1 MSTTD
6 TVLLIILDVL
16 VGLFFLLCSI
26 AVLYVIKLLK
36 SVQRVALKAESVVD
50 SVESAAD
57 VLKGASGKLAVI
69 KLIKNI
75 VDTVQHKK

>member
-16 VGLFFLLCSI
+16 IGLFFLLSSV
-26 AVLYVIKLLK
+26 AVLYVIKVLK
-36 SVQRVALKAESVVD
+36 SVQRVVVKAENVVE

-57 VLKGASGKLAVI
+57 VLKGASGKLAVF

>member
-16 VGLFFLLCSI
+16 VGLFFLLSSI
-26 AVLYVIKLLK
+26 AVLYVIKVLK
-36 SVQRVALKAESVVD
+36 SIQQVVIKAEGVIE
-50 SVESAAD
+50 SVESATD
-57 VLKGASGKLAVI
+57 ILKGASGKLAII

-75 VDTVQHKK
+75 VDMVQHKK